1 MAHSGNKPLATDV
14 EGGRAYPI
22 QQAGGSSS
30 SPSSSVNHDTVLPT
44 YNRGQGEGQGQQQAA
59 SSEEGLHKEG
69 SGNGKDVVDLSTAE
83 PSHEEEY
90 SEKSWFTKKANS
102 FAHLHKPL
110 IHIALILFGLGFWIP
125 TIIVNRDY
133 WIPVTVIVWFGIL
146 IIVGQYIPNS
156 VVTKP
161 VSRTWD
167 TLVSDPWFK
176 LHYYVRLAIGWL
188 VLLGLVFGSAY
199 GFSLEPGTTYGQRTQ
214 SVFGLFAF
222 QLILWVCSKNRKAIQ
237 WRTII
242 VGLAMQQILAM
253 FVLRSGAGF
262 AIFNWIATLAS
273 DFLTQAYYGSAFFFT
288 NDIVFSQFWFFTNTL
303 GAIIFFIAFAEMMYY
318 LGVLQWIIAKLGWFF
333 LKTLNVSGAE
343 AVVAAASP
351 FIGQGESACMVKP
364 YVNTM
369 TASEIHQTLTSGFAT
384 IAGSVLAAYIGF
396 GMPAVY
402 LVTSAVMSIPAS
414 IAISK
419 LRWPEVDE
427 PLTRGKI
434 VVARD
439 DNKAQN
445 CLHAFSNGAWFGL
458 RVAGLILCNVLTI
471 IALVH
476 VIDGVLAYIGRSWG
490 ITESNQGPLSL
501 SLIFSYVF
509 YPLAWLMGVPKPDLL
524 KVARLLGIKL
534 VQNEFVAYAE
544 LATIRDTMTARGF
557 NIAVYSLCGFGN
569 LGSLG
574 IQIGVLSA
582 LGPNRK
588 ALIIKTAVS
597 ALLCGFLCTCQTAG
611 IAGQL
616 L

>member
-1 MAHSGNKPLATDV
+1 MGERASTTTTPHKMAHSGNKPLATDV

-83 PSHEEEY
+83 PPHEEEY

-125 TIIVNRDY
+125 TIIINRDY

-288 NDIVFSQFWFFTNTL
+288 NDIVFSQFWFVTNTL

-419 LRWPEVDE
+419 LRWPEMTTRPKTASTPSPTAPGSVFASLVSFSATSL
-427 PLTRGKI
+427 PSSPSSTSLTVFLHTLAGHGASPSPTAARSPSPSSSPTSSTRSRG
-434 VVARD
+434 
-439 DNKAQN
+439 
-445 CLHAFSNGAWFGL
+445 
-458 RVAGLILCNVLTI
+458 
-471 IALVH
+471 
-476 VIDGVLAYIGRSWG
+476 SWV
-490 ITESNQGPLSL
+490 SPSR
-501 SLIFSYVF
+501 IFSRSRVSWVSSSSRTSSS
-509 YPLAWLMGVPKPDLL
+509 P
-524 KVARLLGIKL
+524 
-534 VQNEFVAYAE
+534 
-544 LATIRDTMTARGF
+544 T
-557 NIAVYSLCGFGN
+557 
-569 LGSLG
+569 
-574 IQIGVLSA
+574 LSW
-582 LGPNRK
+582 PPSV
-588 ALIIKTAVS
+588 T
-597 ALLCGFLCTCQTAG
+597 Q
-611 IAGQL
+611 
-616 L
+616 